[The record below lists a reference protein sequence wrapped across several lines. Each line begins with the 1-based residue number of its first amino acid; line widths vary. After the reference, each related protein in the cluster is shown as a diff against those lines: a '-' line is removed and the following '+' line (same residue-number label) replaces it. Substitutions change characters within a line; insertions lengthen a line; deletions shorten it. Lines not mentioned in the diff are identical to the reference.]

1 MNIMISVDKFCSL
14 MSTFFLADQSTS
26 YIQKV
31 TIIEEEK

>member
-1 MNIMISVDKFCSL
+1 MNTMISVDQSCSP
-14 MSTFFLADQSTS
+14 MSIFFLADQSTS